1 LRILVLLGGP
11 GAGKGTQA
19 PLLAAELGMPHVAT
33 GDLFRAEARA
43 GTPLGL
49 AAKGYMER
57 GELVPDQVTIDLLL
71 ERLGRPDAD
80 GGAILDGFPRTRAQA
95 AALDGAL
102 AERGGRVDAAVL
114 IDVSDDLLVQRLSGR
129 WICEAAGHP
138 YNVVSQP
145 PREAGRCDVDGSAL
159 VQRADDRP
167 DTVRA
172 RLASQLGALEEVVAY
187 YREQGLLRTV
197 DGTADPEHVA
207 EALLDAIRPLQG
219 GRA

>member
-1 LRILVLLGGP
+1 MIIILLGAP

-19 PLLAAELGMPHVAT
+19 TILVEALGLLHVAT

-49 AAKGYMER
+49 EAKSYMER
-57 GELVPDQVTIDLLL
+57 GELVPDKVTIDLLL
-71 ERLGRPDAD
+71 ERIRRPDAAA
-80 GGAILDGFPRTRAQA
+80 GAILDGFPRTRAQA
-95 AALDGAL
+95 EALDGAL
-102 AERGGRVDAAVL
+102 DARVGAVGAAVL
-114 IDVSDDLLVQRLSGR
+114 IDVPDELLVERLSGR

-145 PREAGRCDVDGSAL
+145 PREAGRCDVDGSML

-172 RLASQLGALEEVVAY
+172 RLASQLGALEEVVGY
-187 YREQGLLRTV
+187 YRERGLLHAV
-197 DGTADPEHVA
+197 DGTAEPERVG
-207 EALLDAIRPLQG
+207 EEVLRVVRPLVE